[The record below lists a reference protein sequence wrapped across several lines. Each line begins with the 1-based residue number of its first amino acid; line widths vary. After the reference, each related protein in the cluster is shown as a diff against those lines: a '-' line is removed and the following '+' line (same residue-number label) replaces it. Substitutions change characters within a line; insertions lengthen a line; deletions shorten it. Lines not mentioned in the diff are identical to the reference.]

1 MLQCCDDLSSV
12 FAYVQL
18 LDICKILN
26 VNRKS
31 TSNLN
36 NELCLIR
43 WKFLGLQAWETES
56 QETLRE
62 LVQRGKGRSQVTWK
76 FYNKEQVVLR
86 QKIDG
91 LQVRHLQLTSCLH
104 FTGQEEVGFRQDTY
118 Y

>member
-1 MLQCCDDLSSV
+1 VLQCCDDLSSV

-76 FYNKEQVVLR
+76 FCNKEQVVLR